1 MYLFPRFEFPEKMI
15 KEAEGKGIKSDT
27 FYALELLNSTGVVI
41 HLSKITN
48 ILNNTLSSL

>member
-15 KEAEGKGIKSDT
+15 LEAKGKGIDADS

-41 HLSKITN
+41 EEID
-48 ILNNTLSSL
+48 